1 MQAVLHSDVFKSTIY
16 TYRTYDLFIVRFFIF
31 IVSYV
36 FIDHVFIQW
45 ITHFSV
51 KIKEVMEWIGIKT
64 DNDLNMFGL
73 FFLFFKVLMN

>member
-1 MQAVLHSDVFKSTIY
+1 MHAVLHSDVFKSTIY
-16 TYRTYDLFIVRFFIF
+16 TYRFFIF
-31 IVSYV
+31 IVSYL
-36 FIDHVFIQW
+36 FIDHIFIQW

-73 FFLFFKVLMN
+73 FLLFFRVLMN